1 MKSLHRIIVG
11 LISVTLMSMGSV
23 AFAAGDVHAKKTV
36 PTPAASSTNKHV
48 KSVASQEITK
58 RRHSLNKE
66 AVVANDEI
74 FHAILFLKN
83 KDTKQAYKML
93 EMADGQLSVLLAR
106 DPNLKLAAIDVR
118 ASVKDLEASPN
129 TINKAVKDAES
140 ALKKGKVQDAR
151 ALLASLVSEMYIQ
164 TDYLPLEIYPAA
176 IKLASKEIHATKL
189 NAAEATLSGAL
200 GSIVTN
206 NVVVPLPPIKAEGD
220 VLAAEKLMKKVK
232 GKVKNKKQILSLLNS
247 ADTHLAN
254 ASALGYGNYQNI
266 RTEIASIKS
275 QVDAGTAKPD
285 LFERINNLFH
295 KLIHSKK
302 T

>member
-1 MKSLHRIIVG
+1 MKSLHRITVG
-11 LISVTLMSMGSV
+11 LMSVTLMSIGSV
-23 AFAAGDVHAKKTV
+23 ALAAGDVHVSKTV
-36 PTPAASSTNKHV
+36 PTPAASSRNAHIKN
-48 KSVASQEITK
+48 VASQEITK

-74 FHAILFLKN
+74 FHAILFLKK

-118 ASVKDLEASPN
+118 ASVKDLEASPK
-129 TINKAVKDAES
+129 TINKAVKDAVS

-189 NAAEATLSGAL
+189 NAAEATLSGVL
-200 GSIVTN
+200 GSIVTID
-206 NVVVPLPPIKAEGD
+206 VVVPLPPIKAEGD
-220 VLAAEKLMKKVK
+220 VLAAEKLMKQ
-232 GKVKNKKQILSLLNS
+232 GKDKHKKQILSLLTS
-247 ADTHLAN
+247 ADTHLVN
-254 ASALGYGNYQNI
+254 ASALGYGNYKHI
-266 RTEIASIKS
+266 RTEITSIKS

-302 T
+302 S